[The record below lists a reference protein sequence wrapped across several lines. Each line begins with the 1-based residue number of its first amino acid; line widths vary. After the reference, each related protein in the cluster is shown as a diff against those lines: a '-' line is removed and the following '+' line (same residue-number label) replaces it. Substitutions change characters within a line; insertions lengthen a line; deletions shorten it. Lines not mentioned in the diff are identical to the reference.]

1 MPRLLGVLGGMGPLA
16 SVDFL
21 AKLIEETPAQSDQDH
36 VPVVL
41 YSVPQIPGRV
51 AAILDGGESP
61 LPAMVAGLTVLA
73 RAGVEAIVIACNT
86 AHHWYDELVRASA
99 VPILH
104 IADAACAGIAP
115 GACVG
120 LLGTEAALRAGI
132 YQERLARL
140 DVNTL
145 VNAPELRRRAVLP
158 AIALVKQG
166 RSAEAGRLLEPAI
179 EDLLRQGAQTVILAC
194 TELPVALGAIS
205 SSYFDRMIDPTRTLA
220 RAAVAWSFTNR

>member
-21 AKLIEETPAQSDQDH
+21 TKLIEETPAHCDQDH

-51 AAILDGGESP
+51 AAILGDGESP
-61 LPAMVAGLTVLA
+61 LPAMAAGLAVLA
-73 RAGVEAIVIACNT
+73 GAGAEMIVIACNT
-86 AHHWYDELVRASA
+86 AHHWYDELLRVSP

-104 IADAACAGIAP
+104 IGDAACADLTV
-115 GACVG
+115 GARVG
-120 LLGTEAALRAGI
+120 LLGTEALLQSGF
-132 YQERLARL
+132 YQELLTEGGAEP
-140 DVNTL
+140 L
-145 VNAPELRRRAVLP
+145 VNAPELRAASVVP

-179 EDLLRQGAQTVILAC
+179 EDLLSRGAATVILAC
-194 TELPVALGAIS
+194 TELPVALGAIG
-205 SSYFDRMIDPTRTLA
+205 SSYLDRVIDPTRALA
-220 RAAVAWSFTNR
+220 RAAVAWSLHS

>member
-21 AKLIEETPAQSDQDH
+21 AKLIEETPAQCDQDH

-51 AAILDGGESP
+51 AAILGNGESP
-61 LPAMVAGLTVLA
+61 LPAMAAGLAVLA
-73 RAGVEAIVIACNT
+73 GAGAEAIVIACNT
-86 AHHWYDELVRASA
+86 AHHWYDDLARAST

-104 IADAACAGIAP
+104 IADAACAEIAD
-115 GACVG
+115 GARVG
-120 LLGTEAALRAGI
+120 LLGTEAVLRSGI
-132 YQERLARL
+132 YQERLARRA
-140 DVNTL
+140 VEPM
-145 VNAPELRRRAVLP
+145 VNAPDLRVASVVP

-179 EDLLRQGAQTVILAC
+179 EDLLSRGAVSVILAC
-194 TELPVALGAIS
+194 TELPVALGAIG
-205 SSYFDRMIDPTRTLA
+205 SSYLDRVIDPTRTLA
-220 RAAVAWSFTNR
+220 RAAVAWSLNS